1 MGFRD
6 KSLRFLAPL
15 HIAIKGHMFSLG
27 DIEKRTLNLAIQA
40 FSTSFYLSKSELLK
54 ILDQVEQAKRIF
66 EKTF

>member
-15 HIAIKGHMFSLG
+15 RIAIKGHMFSLG
-27 DIEKRTLNLAIQA
+27 DIEKRTLNFAIQA

>member
-1 MGFRD
+1 
-6 KSLRFLAPL
+6 
-15 HIAIKGHMFSLG
+15 MFSLG
-27 DIEKRTLNLAIQA
+27 DIEKRTLNFAIQA

>member
-1 MGFRD
+1 
-6 KSLRFLAPL
+6 
-15 HIAIKGHMFSLG
+15 MFSLG

-54 ILDQVEQAKRIF
+54 ILDQVEKAKRIF